1 MFWIFKF
8 IPDLFWV
15 ALLVAGLSGYFFN
28 QIITVKTYQLP
39 IKILSGAVVLAT
51 IFIFGIMYC
60 NKTWTQAAK
69 DLEDKVAAMETEAAQ
84 VTETIKEKV
93 VIKTKV
99 IQQRGQD
106 IVQYVDREVTKTDA
120 GCVISPEFISVH
132 NRAAEPPR

>member
-15 ALLVAGLSGYFFN
+15 ALLVTGLSGYFFN
-28 QIITVKTYQLP
+28 HLIPVKVYQLP

-51 IFIFGIMYC
+51 LFIFGVLYC
-60 NKTWTQAAK
+60 NKAWTQAAK
-69 DLEDKVAAMETEAAQ
+69 ELEDKVAAMEAESAQ

-93 VIKTKV
+93 VVKTKI

-120 GCVISPEFISVH
+120 VCVISPEFISAH